1 MFFKRA
7 NGDPLL
13 LQPVKTAKKYQFKW
27 FHILVAALTILGL
40 KFLVMPAHD
49 AVSTVYYSRYRT
61 VQRRQEGVCPQ
72 PQPPAQASNISAFVD
87 APGFASE
94 ASKRLA
100 GAVQIP
106 TVTFDDMGPAGED
119 ERWAP
124 FEDLHAYLRTT
135 FPAVHSDLELTVI
148 AGYSL
153 VYTWRGSVEDAGP
166 LMLTGHLDVVPVTAL
181 DRWTYPPF
189 SGTID
194 EEWIHGRGSWDC
206 KNNVIGI
213 LTAVE
218 HLITI
223 GWKPRRT
230 ISDSSTCSVLA
241 FGQDEEISGPRG
253 AANIGKHLEALYGK
267 HGIALLVDEGGSGL
281 DAVYGS
287 QFALPGVAEKGYI
300 NVEID
305 VDMAGGHSS
314 VPPAHTSIGILSK
327 IVSEI
332 EDASVFQ
339 PHIETTSPIWSY
351 LECVARHGDASQTPS
366 WITDAVSSSNPDL
379 NEVANR
385 FAETSLGNRYLVQ
398 TSKAATIFN
407 AGLKSNALAENA
419 HALFNTR
426 IEIFSSPEK
435 YSLLLNGDRVSE
447 GATIGNI
454 TVEWNKSMNPSPIAP
469 STIASEGWD
478 IFSRAVQATFGE
490 EVITAPSAMT
500 GNTDTRHYWNLS
512 ENIYRWSPTRVGTRL
527 GIHTVD
533 ERISAYNILS
543 FGSPTSDIDI
553 PREIVTHVESIKFYT
568 ELILQS
574 DARA

>member
-1 MFFKRA
+1 MFFERA

-13 LQPVKTAKKYQFKW
+13 LQPVKTTQKYQFKW

-49 AVSTVYYSRYRT
+49 AVSTVYYSRHRT

-94 ASKRLA
+94 AATRLA
-100 GAVQIP
+100 GAIQIP

-153 VYTWRGSVEDAGP
+153 VYTWPGSVENAGP

-194 EEWIHGRGSWDC
+194 EEWIHGRGAWDC
-206 KNNVIGI
+206 KNSVIGI

-230 ISDSSTCSVLA
+230 IILA

-253 AANIGKHLEALYGK
+253 AANIGKHLEAQYGK

-281 DAVYGS
+281 NTVYGS

-327 IVSEI
+327 IVSAI

-339 PHIETTSPIWSY
+339 PHIEITSPIWSY

-366 WITDAVSSSNPDL
+366 WITDAISSSNPDL

-426 IEIFSSPEK
+426 IEIFSSPPEVQESYFGLIQPIAEE

-454 TVEWNKSMNPSPIAP
+454 TIEWNKSMNPSPIAP

-512 ENIYRWSPTRVGTRL
+512 ENIYRWSPNRVGTTL

-533 ERISAYNILS
+533 ERIK
-543 FGSPTSDIDI
+543 
-553 PREIVTHVESIKFYT
+553 IVTHVEGIKFYT